1 MKPAYALGPSIA
13 DLARTLCFTCI
24 FYGAAVGQGPSIG
37 IRVEGPG
44 SPPQIGFASCDRGVK
59 PMQSLFAD
67 PDVIAHL
74 SKLHAEIAI
83 AIVDFTPQRADVVR
97 RLNQAGIPVIAW
109 MLLPE

>member
-1 MKPAYALGPSIA
+1 
-13 DLARTLCFTCI
+13 
-24 FYGAAVGQGPSIG
+24 
-37 IRVEGPG
+37 
-44 SPPQIGFASCDRGVK
+44 
-59 PMQSLFAD
+59 MQSLFAD

-97 RLNQAGIPVIAW
+97 RLNQAGIPVIDW